1 MQRNTKKKK
10 VIKVKSKRNLDLR
23 ILLKYEND
31 FLKLK
36 KKYDSSLKSEKDWL
50 IFQELSTQLLLKI
63 DSIESNGKDLIRSK
77 RKQIIIFIENHTS
90 PDKN

>member
-36 KKYDSSLKSEKDWL
+36 KKND
-50 IFQELSTQLLLKI
+50 
-63 DSIESNGKDLIRSK
+63 
-77 RKQIIIFIENHTS
+77 
-90 PDKN
+90 